1 VKLPHPGDVV
11 IDRRK
16 IHDYILSLEHP
27 VGRFKALFF
36 ARLGIIA
43 EDWEAFSGQLRRIA
57 VIGAAEVAARTSYG
71 QKYTV
76 RGSIVGPTGKH
87 ADVVTVW
94 IVRVGERIPR
104 LVTVYPEN

>member
-1 VKLPHPGDVV
+1 M
-11 IDRRK
+11 
-16 IHDYILSLEHP
+16 
-27 VGRFKALFF
+27 GRFKAIFF
-36 ARLGIIA
+36 ARLGILA
-43 EDWEAFSGQLRRIA
+43 EDWEAFAGQLLRIA
-57 VIGAAEVAARTSYG
+57 VAGEAEVAARSSYG

-104 LVTVYPEN
+104 LVTVYPES